1 GPDTGGPTGPSEAD
15 RLRIAVPRDVGPL
28 NIFVGAPEPLA
39 ELVYDKLVAPS
50 PYVAEP
56 RPWLAYQLAIFSTYR
71 VSAGL
76 ITCLM
81 CLVVICKLVNA
92 TSPLARSWMPTS
104 LPAKKCAAVLSRG
117 RLLPTWY
124 AATRVA

>member
-1 GPDTGGPTGPSEAD
+1 MQRPHAILALLLTATVLAVACSGPDTGGPTGPSEAD

-56 RPWLAYQLAIFSTYR
+56 RPWLATAVRQVDPSTWDVDVRQGVSWHDGKPLTVEDVIFTF
-71 VSAGL
+71 
-76 ITCLM
+76 
-81 CLVVICKLVNA
+81 
-92 TSPLARSWMPTS
+92 
-104 LPAKKCAAVLSRG
+104 
-117 RLLPTWY
+117 
-124 AATRVA
+124 